1 MVVAM
6 EKIMHPLLQLLFLR
20 PTWCV
25 VNAEGEVRN
34 TDAWRCCCN
43 NGDCWSVR
51 LQEWCG
57 DAVLSVQVVFMVA
70 NGVRHTGSHWLRQK
84 MGRCFL
90 ANLMHVVSHSDAGV
104 SHGGDS
110 ASKVTNVG
118 NG

>member
-1 MVVAM
+1 MFHETASMVVAM

-104 SHGGDS
+104 
-110 ASKVTNVG
+110 V
-118 NG
+118 